1 MSRGTL
7 RMVLNELRAI
17 ESSDIFVADAIKRCI
32 KLIEEDL
39 NPGVPHQRHSETSR
53 QAAAGIAD
61 KIGRLEQSVLLL
73 LSRNADG
80 LTDQEGCALLRMDG
94 NTYRPRR
101 VTLAD
106 KGLVYDT
113 GGRRMTANR
122 KKAAVWAVTPAG
134 IEFLKKG
141 KP

>member
-1 MSRGTL
+1 MSRGTF
-7 RMVLNELRAI
+7 RMVLNELRSI

-39 NPGVPHQRHSETSR
+39 NPVPHQRHSETSR

-141 KP
+141 KQ